1 MKSFF
6 TTGFL
11 LCFSILGFCGSHDAV
26 YKFLNLPNSAE
37 VAALGGTNVSLQNKD
52 VNLIYQNP
60 ALLSSSMN
68 KNIGINY
75 TNYISNIGYGSLVY
89 AQDIDSLSHWA
100 ASLNYLSYG
109 SFDGYTEE
117 EIPTGTFSAGDV
129 CLNLT
134 YSRRL
139 AKRIVAGISLKP
151 VYSYIEDYNSF
162 GLAVDVGGNYYD
174 PEHDFSVG
182 LVVKNFGV
190 QFTGYHSEDGSQH
203 RERMPWDIQIGVT
216 KRLAHAPLRF
226 SLTYVNLNRWD
237 LSYHKKVSSTSSSS
251 LPESDDHK
259 IGWGDMLFRHL
270 IIGAEF
276 IPSKNFNIVAAY
288 NHRRSREFALEDAR
302 SINGFSFG
310 VGFRVY
316 KFNLGAAYAQYAASG
331 NTISISLSTSL
342 DSFKQ

>member
-1 MKSFF
+1 V
-6 TTGFL
+6 
-11 LCFSILGFCGSHDAV
+11 LGFCGPDETI

-37 VAALGGTNVSLQNKD
+37 VSALGGTNVSLQNKD
-52 VNLIYQNP
+52 INLVYQNP
-60 ALLSSSMN
+60 ALLSGSVH

-75 TNYISNIGYGSLVY
+75 INYISNIGYGSVVY
-89 AQDIDSLSHWA
+89 AQDIDSVSHWS

-117 EIPTGTFSAGDV
+117 EISTGSFSAGD
-129 CLNLT
+129 LLLTAT

-139 AKRIVAGISLKP
+139 AKNIMSGITLKP
-151 VYSYIEDYNSF
+151 IYSYIETYHSF

-182 LVVKNFGV
+182 LVLKNIGV
-190 QFTGYHSEDGSQH
+190 QFKGYHSVDGSQH
-203 RERMPWDIQIGVT
+203 REKLPWDIQIGAT

-237 LSYHKKVSSTSSSS
+237 LSYYRENPQSNNILSTD
-251 LPESDDHK
+251 EDHK

-276 IPSKNFNIVAAY
+276 IPSNNFNIAVAY
-288 NHRRSREFALEDAR
+288 NHRRSQEFSLDDTK

-310 VGFRVY
+310 VGLRVY
-316 KFNLGAAYAQYAASG
+316 KFSLGAAYAQYAASG
-331 NTISISLSTSL
+331 NTVSLSLSTSL
-342 DSFKQ
+342 DSFK